1 MQDISYKLDNFE
13 GPMDLLLHLIG
24 KRKLSIWD
32 IPILELVD
40 QYLEY
45 VGQMQV
51 ENMELASDF
60 IEMAARLIYIKTVSL
75 LPVHEEADELSMQ
88 LRGELSEFSDC
99 KKVAEMLSKRTQGFD
114 YFCRPPQQ
122 IEPDQSYTRIHEP
135 LEIYQAYISAA
146 GKGRRKLPPPVESFK
161 SIISKKI
168 VSVASRISYLFAELA
183 VKERLNFKAVFMSST
198 SRSEMVATFL
208 AMLTLIKQRK
218 IRIRGRGDATEIL
231 AVKDET
237 QVI

>member
-1 MQDISYKLDNFE
+1 MQNISYKLDNFE

-45 VGQMQV
+45 VAQMQI

-99 KKVAEMLSKRTQGFD
+99 KSVAEMLSKRTQGFD
-114 YFCRPPQQ
+114 FCCRPPQQ
-122 IEPDQSYTRIHEP
+122 FEPDQTYARIHEP
-135 LEIYQAYISAA
+135 VELYHAYLSAA

-161 SIISKKI
+161 NIISKKI
-168 VSVASRISYLFAELA
+168 VSVASRISFLAAELA
-183 VKERLNFKAVFMSST
+183 AKGRLNFKSIFMSST

-208 AMLTLIKQRK
+208 AMLSLIKQRK
-218 IRIRGRGDATEIL
+218 IRVRGRGDATEIL
-231 AVKDET
+231 IIKDET
-237 QVI
+237 EAN